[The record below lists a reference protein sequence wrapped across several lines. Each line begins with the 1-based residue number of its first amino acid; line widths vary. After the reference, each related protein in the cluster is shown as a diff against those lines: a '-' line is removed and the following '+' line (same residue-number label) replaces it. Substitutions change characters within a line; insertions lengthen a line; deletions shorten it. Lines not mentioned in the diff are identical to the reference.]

1 MTILPFISIPRL
13 TSRVIVVLASL
24 LAAAG
29 VASAAVQ
36 VSDAYR
42 SPRNNERPVR
52 KSTSFIIL
60 HTTEG
65 AFRGSAEKLRNR
77 GEANYLVA
85 ENGRIYRIIDDRR
98 VAYHAGRSMWNN
110 QRELDNISV
119 GIEIVGYHNKD
130 ITAAQYRAVKQLVD
144 MLKAKYKVPDERVLP
159 HSMVAY
165 GTPNRFWKRS
175 HRGRK
180 RCGMRFAMTSVR
192 AKLGLKKKPSKDPD
206 VAAKRLIVA
215 DPYLEKVLF
224 GGSQKEQEQAAATYQ
239 KVAESNVI
247 SGTRSAWD
255 IARDQYNKAST
266 IYVFPDGTRHPGN
279 TITNW
284 RSIKPGT
291 KVLLDATKADD
302 DEPETPQTLGQ
313 NAQSATDAAGT
324 EATAESTIYLLSN
337 GRYFRGS
344 DADAAIL
351 KRLPAGTRIFTGY
364 AIGGP
369 ITAKRAAFD
378 ICGASWRAPDT
389 YFLFPDKTLHT
400 GDKVDPTK
408 IRAGTI
414 IFYKN

>member
-1 MTILPFISIPRL
+1 MRIMGKSWLRTAMFAA
-13 TSRVIVVLASL
+13 LAWV
-24 LAAAG
+24 AAAAMA
-29 VASAAVQ
+29 VAAVP

-42 SPRNNERPVR
+42 SPREKERPVR

-65 AFRGSAEKLRNR
+65 SFRGSAEKLKNR

-98 VAYHAGRSMWNN
+98 VAYHCGRSMWNN
-110 QRELDNISV
+110 QREIDNVSV

-130 ITAAQYRAVKQLVD
+130 ITAAQYRAVKSLVD
-144 MLKAKYKVPDERVLP
+144 MLKAKYKVPDDRVLP

-192 AKLGLKKKPSKDPD
+192 TKLGLKKKPAKDPD
-206 VAAKRLIVA
+206 VAAKRLVVA
-215 DPYLEKVLF
+215 DPYLERVLF
-224 GGSQKEQEQAAATYQ
+224 GGSAKEQEQAAAAYQ
-239 KVAESNVI
+239 KVTESNVI
-247 SGTRSAWD
+247 SSSRSAWD
-255 IARDQYNKAST
+255 IARDQYNKATT
-266 IYVFPDGTRHPGN
+266 IYVYPDGTRHPGN

-284 RSIKPGT
+284 KSIKPGT
-291 KVLLDATKADD
+291 KVLLDATTANN
-302 DEPETPQTLGQ
+302 DEPETPTTLGQ
-313 NAQSATDAAGT
+313 NVQTAAEVAGA
-324 EATAESTIYLLSN
+324 EATSESTIYLLSN
-337 GRYFRGS
+337 GTYFRGS

-351 KRLPAGTRIFTGY
+351 QKLPAGTRIFTGY

-389 YFLFPDKTLHT
+389 YFLFPDKSIHT
-400 GDKVDPTK
+400 GDKVDPKK
-408 IRAGTI
+408 IPAKTI